1 MHKSLFYIATG
12 VLLGLASTAEANYV
26 IKLKN
31 GKEYVTTRYWQT
43 GQQLFFDVYGGVFG
57 VDRAFISKI
66 DRSVSSRALRNEPQD
81 LPMIAETRPEP
92 HRETEAAKV
101 SDTPPKVGPQHSP
114 NDPIVS
120 EFNQLRE
127 RSKQVGSLLTGEILE
142 LLKEITAFKNKLS
155 KDSKLF
161 INYGRE
167 FNDAHEIADV
177 VESALRSRTQ

>member
-1 MHKSLFYIATG
+1 MCKIWFYTAT
-12 VLLGLASTAEANYV
+12 VLLLRFASLAEANYV

-31 GKEYVTTRYWQT
+31 GNEYVTTRYWQQ
-43 GQQLFFDVYGGVFG
+43 GQQLLFDAYGGVFG
-57 VDRAFISKI
+57 VDKDFVIKI
-66 DRSVSSRALRNEPQD
+66 GKSDIGSARTKTQD
-81 LPMIAETRPEP
+81 APIPEG
-92 HRETEAAKV
+92 RTQSQKESEAAKITA
-101 SDTPPKVGPQHSP
+101 SAPKPEPQRSP
-114 NDPIVS
+114 DDPILS
-120 EFNQLRE
+120 EFTQLRE

-177 VESALRSRTQ
+177 VESALRSRSQ